1 MKPIFKAIIA
11 ISIPLVIGAAAGFFT
26 SSAIKGWYTT
36 IVKPSFNPPNYLFG
50 PVWTVLYI
58 LMGIACYIIWN
69 SNAKAS
75 IKKSALLVYAIQL
88 ALNFSWSIFFFYLEN
103 PAAAFVVII
112 LMFIM
117 IATTIFWF
125 KKISVTAAWL
135 LVPYICWV
143 SFATALNFA
152 IWQLN

>member
-1 MKPIFKAIIA
+1 MKPIFKAIIS
-11 ISIPLVIGAAAGFFT
+11 ITIPLVIGATAGFFT

-69 SNAKAS
+69 SNTKAAF
-75 IKKSALLVYAIQL
+75 KKSALLVYAIQL

-103 PAAAFVVII
+103 PVAAFVVII
-112 LMFIM
+112 LMLIM